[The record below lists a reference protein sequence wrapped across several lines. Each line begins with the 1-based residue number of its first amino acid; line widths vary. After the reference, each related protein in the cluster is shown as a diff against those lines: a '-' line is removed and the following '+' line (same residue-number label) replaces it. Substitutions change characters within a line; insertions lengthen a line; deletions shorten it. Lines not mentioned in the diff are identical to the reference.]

1 MNGKKA
7 KLLRKLSGFDPNA
20 ERAYKHLHRRHKGRL
35 MVIKGTHVATGPRRR
50 YRQMKKLYRGESV
63 TK

>member
-7 KLLRKLSGFDPNA
+7 KLLRKLSGFDPHKQ
-20 ERAYKHLHRRHKGRL
+20 RWYKHLTRRHKGRVI
-35 MVIKGTHVATGPRRR
+35 VIKGTHVATGARRR
-50 YRQMKKLYRGESV
+50 YRQMKKLYWGESV